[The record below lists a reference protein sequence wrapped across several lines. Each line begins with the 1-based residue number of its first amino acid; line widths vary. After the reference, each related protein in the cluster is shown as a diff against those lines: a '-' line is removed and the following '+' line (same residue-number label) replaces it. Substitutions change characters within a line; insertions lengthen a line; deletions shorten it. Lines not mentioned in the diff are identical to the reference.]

1 MRQERVGAWRTQLLM
16 TARGLG
22 PGKRLIP
29 LPGFILSGE
38 NVHAVRPIRRMRF
51 PSRLLDGIGRVLP
64 LCAGCFHRCERV
76 VPAGDAAFGRSGKEC
91 SARKAVFARC
101 GKAAAPRSWKP
112 PWRDVEKRRSGNG
125 SSPCWASGAVL
136 ARCGNRGCSH
146 IGPKRQSCPA
156 FRRDLCVPCAAGFLC
171 HLSEVIFLAPH
182 RAERVRDLMG

>member
-38 NVHAVRPIRRMRF
+38 NAYVARPIRRMRL

-64 LCAGCFHRCERV
+64 PRAGCFHRCERIA
-76 VPAGDAAFGRSGKEC
+76 PAGDAAFGRSGKEC

-112 PWRDVEKRRSGNG
+112 PWRDVEKRRSGNENGQRSG
-125 SSPCWASGAVL
+125 SRRRFGPMRETPLFPHQAKTAIAPSFSARLVRTLCGGLLVSP
-136 ARCGNRGCSH
+136 
-146 IGPKRQSCPA
+146 K
-156 FRRDLCVPCAAGFLC
+156 
-171 HLSEVIFLAPH
+171 
-182 RAERVRDLMG
+182 